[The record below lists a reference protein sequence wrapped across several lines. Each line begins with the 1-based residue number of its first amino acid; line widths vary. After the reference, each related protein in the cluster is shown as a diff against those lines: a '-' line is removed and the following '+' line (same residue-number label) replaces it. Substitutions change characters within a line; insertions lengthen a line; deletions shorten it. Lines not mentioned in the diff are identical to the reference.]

1 MVVACIGVLVAT
13 GLGCAVAAAV
23 VVDHRRAQAAADL
36 AALAGA
42 QASSRGEEPCGRA
55 AAIAAANAARLVEC
69 SSGPADVRVLVEVE
83 RSGRWAALLD
93 VRAEARAGWG

>member
-23 VVDHRRAQAAADL
+23 VVDHRRAQSAADL

-42 QASSRGEEPCGRA
+42 QASSRGEEPCGPA
-55 AAIAAANAARLVEC
+55 AGIAAANGARLVGC
-69 SSGPADVRVLVEVE
+69 TSGPADVRVLVEVE
-83 RSGRWAALLD
+83 GHGRWGALFD
-93 VRAEARAGWG
+93 VHAEARAGWR